1 MAKNDPGTGAGVDA
15 SKVEQVLQ
23 TETGGRALTGPA
35 AVILF
40 IVPVCWSL
48 FQLWIASPLPFILNF
63 GIFNSTEARSI
74 HLAFAVF
81 LAFSAF
87 PMIKGVHANKVPL
100 YDWVLALAAAFAAS
114 YLYVFL
120 PWQLTW
126 PIHVAVGRSGGRRP
140 NKSENLV

>member
-87 PMIKGVHANKVPL
+87 PMIKGVHATKVPI
-100 YDWVLALAAAFAAS
+100 YDWVRS
-114 YLYVFL
+114 EERR
-120 PWQLTW
+120 
-126 PIHVAVGRSGGRRP
+126 VG
-140 NKSENLV
+140 KACIW

>member
-15 SKVEQVLQ
+15 AKVDQLLQ

-35 AVILF
+35 SVILF
-40 IVPVCWSL
+40 IVPLCWSL

-87 PMIKGVHANKVPL
+87 PMIKGCMPTRCRSMTGYWHLLLRFPRLISLFFITSCLRAQVRPL
-100 YDWVLALAAAFAAS
+100 LWIFGL
-114 YLYVFL
+114 
-120 PWQLTW
+120 
-126 PIHVAVGRSGGRRP
+126 R
-140 NKSENLV
+140 